1 MPGWRLTGRRGVAVT
16 GGPDGALERRAYP
29 GVPAQIATWADVC
42 PDAPAVTQYSRHWT
56 YRQLVDAAAV
66 IAERLSAADVA
77 SGQRV
82 AVLGPRG
89 FALVAVWTAV
99 LATRAVLVP
108 ADPALPAT
116 RQRDILDRADH
127 VVAVGDTAVPAASHV
142 PVIRIADT
150 DLGTGS
156 CELPAQHVPP
166 SDEPAYLFL
175 TSGTTGRPKGII
187 GRHRSLAHF
196 LHWQRTTF
204 HIGPGDRVAHIASVE
219 FDLSLREVFL
229 PLTSGATLCLPA
241 PGPVL
246 PASVLPWLS
255 SERVTVMHAVPTVA
269 RAWLRAAPSG
279 LRVPD
284 LRLLLF
290 SGEALTSALVQRWR
304 DQAQYDGKIINLYGP
319 TETTLIR
326 CWYEVPEPATPDI
339 QPLGRPIA
347 DSLAWVESADGQP
360 AQPGER
366 GEIVIRTPYGSGG
379 YLDATAEELAR
390 FTVAADHPEDT
401 IFRTGDLGHLDQDGV
416 LHFDGRADDQVKLHG
431 IRVHLRSVEAVLEQ
445 QPGIDHAAVV
455 ASPDPAGG
463 PPRLTAHLVLEAG
476 HHMIPADLRTRLYE
490 RLPVAAV
497 PARFVVTNT
506 LPTTAASGKT
516 DYRRLAEPTPSNAVT
531 VGDHHG

>member
-1 MPGWRLTGRRGVAVT
+1 MT
-16 GGPDGALERRAYP
+16 GGSDGVLERRAWP
-29 GVPAQIATWADVC
+29 GVPAQIAAWAEVY
-42 PDAPAVTQYSRHWT
+42 PDAPAVTQYSRQWT

-66 IAERLSAADVA
+66 IAERLSAAGVA

-108 ADPALPAT
+108 ADPALPVA
-116 RQRDILDRADH
+116 RQRDILDRAEY
-127 VVAVGDTAVPAASHV
+127 VVAVGDTAVPTSHI
-142 PVIRIADT
+142 PVIRIAST
-150 DLGTGS
+150 GLGDGS
-156 CELPAQHVPP
+156 CQLPAQHDPP
-166 SDEPAYLFL
+166 ADEPAYLFL

-187 GRHRSLAHF
+187 GRHRSLSHF

-204 HIGPGDRVAHIASVE
+204 HVGPGDRVAHLASVE

-229 PLTSGATLCLPA
+229 PLTSGATLCLPVA
-241 PGPVL
+241 GPVP

-269 RAWLRAAPSG
+269 RAWLRAAPAG
-279 LRVPD
+279 LCVPD

-290 SGEALTSALVQRWR
+290 SGEALTSALVQRLR
-304 DQAQYDGKIINLYGP
+304 DQLQYDGTVINLYGP
-319 TETTLIR
+319 TETTLTR
-326 CWYEVPEPATPDI
+326 CWYEVPEPATPGI

-360 AQPGER
+360 AQSGES

-379 YLDATAEELAR
+379 YLDATAAERAR
-390 FTVAADHPEDT
+390 FIVAADHPEDT
-401 IFRTGDLGHLDQDGV
+401 IFRTGDLGHVDHDGV
-416 LHFDGRADDQVKLHG
+416 LHFDGRADDQVKLYG
-431 IRVHLRSVEAVLEQ
+431 VRVHLRSVEAVLEQ
-445 QPGIDHAAVV
+445 QPGIDQAAVV
-455 ASPDPAGG
+455 ASPDPQGG
-463 PPRLTAHLVLEAG
+463 SPRLTAHLVLGAG

-497 PARFVVTNT
+497 PARFVVTDT

-516 DYRRLAEPTPSNAVT
+516 DYRRLAEPVLSNAVT

>member
-1 MPGWRLTGRRGVAVT
+1 MTG
-16 GGPDGALERRAYP
+16 GALERRAFP
-29 GVPAQIATWADVC
+29 GVPTKIATWAGVC
-42 PDAPAVTQYSRHWT
+42 PDAPAITQNSRQWT

-66 IAERLSAADVA
+66 VAGKLSAAGVA
-77 SGQRV
+77 GGQRV
-82 AVLGPRG
+82 AVMGPRG
-89 FALVAVWTAV
+89 FTLVAVWTAV
-99 LATRAVLVP
+99 LAIRAVLVP
-108 ADPALPAT
+108 ADPALPVA

-127 VVAVGDTAVPAASHV
+127 VVAVGDTAVPTGLQI
-142 PVIRIADT
+142 PVVRIADIEF
-150 DLGTGS
+150 GTGM
-156 CELPAQHVPP
+156 CELAAQHVPP
-166 SDEPAYLFL
+166 SDESAYLFL

-204 HIGPGDRVAHIASVE
+204 EVGPGDRVAHLASVE

-241 PGPVL
+241 AGPMP
-246 PASVLPWLS
+246 PASLLPWVS
-255 SERVTVMHAVPTVA
+255 SERITVMHAVPTVA
-269 RAWLRAAPSG
+269 RAWLRAASPE

-290 SGEALTSALVQRWR
+290 SGEALKSAFIERWR
-304 DQAQYDGKIINLYGP
+304 DQLQYNGTIINLYGP

-326 CWYEVPEPATPDI
+326 CWYEVPEPATPGI

-347 DSLAWVESADGQP
+347 DSLAWIESADGQHSRT
-360 AQPGER
+360 GES

-379 YLDATAEELAR
+379 YLDATADERAR

-401 IFRTGDLGHLDQDGV
+401 IFHTGDLGHLDQDGV
-416 LHFDGRADDQVKLHG
+416 LHFDGRADDQVKLYG
-431 IRVHLRSVEAVLEQ
+431 VRVHLRAVEAVLEQ

-455 ASPDPAGG
+455 VSPDPNGG
-463 PPRLTAHLVLEAG
+463 PPHLTAHLVLEAG
-476 HHMIPADLRTRLYE
+476 SSMIPTDLRTRLYE

-497 PARFVVTNT
+497 PARFVVTKT

-516 DYRRLAEPTPSNAVT
+516 DYRRLLSNASA
-531 VGDHHG
+531 DC

>member
-1 MPGWRLTGRRGVAVT
+1 
-16 GGPDGALERRAYP
+16 
-29 GVPAQIATWADVC
+29 VPAQIAAWADVC
-42 PDAPAVTQYSRHWT
+42 PDATAVTQYSRHWT

-66 IAERLSAADVA
+66 VAIKLSAAGVA
-77 SGQRV
+77 DGQRV

-99 LATRAVLVP
+99 LASRAVLVP
-108 ADPALPAT
+108 ADPALPVT
-116 RQRDILDRADH
+116 RQRDVLDRADH
-127 VVAVGDTAVPAASHV
+127 VVAVGDTAVPAALNV
-142 PVIRIADT
+142 PVIRIAC
-150 DLGTGS
+150 DLGDGS

-166 SDEPAYLFL
+166 ADEPAYLFL

-187 GRHRSLAHF
+187 GRHRGLAHF

-204 HIGPGDRVAHIASVE
+204 HVGPGDRVAHLASVE

-241 PGPVL
+241 AGPVP

-255 SERVTVMHAVPTVA
+255 SERITVTHAVPTVA

-290 SGEALTSALVQRWR
+290 SGEALKSALVERWR
-304 DQAQYDGKIINLYGP
+304 DQLQYDGTVINLYGP
-319 TETTLIR
+319 TETTLTR
-326 CWYEVPEPATPDI
+326 CWYEVPEPATPGI

-347 DSLAWVESADGQP
+347 DSLAWVESAGGQP
-360 AQPGER
+360 ARTGES

-379 YLDATAEELAR
+379 YLDATADERAR

-401 IFRTGDLGHLDQDGV
+401 IFHTGDLGHLDQDGV
-416 LHFDGRADDQVKLHG
+416 LHFDGRADDQVKLYG
-431 IRVHLRSVEAVLEQ
+431 IRVHLRAVEAVLEQ
-445 QPGIDHAAVV
+445 QPGVDHAAVV
-455 ASPDPAGG
+455 ASPDPQGG

-476 HHMIPADLRTRLYE
+476 SHMIPADLRARLYE

-497 PARFVVTNT
+497 PARFVVANT

-516 DYRRLAEPTPSNAVT
+516 DYRRLASTEC
-531 VGDHHG
+531 

>member
-1 MPGWRLTGRRGVAVT
+1 MSSGS
-16 GGPDGALERRAYP
+16 DGALERRAWP
-29 GVPAQIATWADVC
+29 GVPTQIAAWADKC
-42 PDAPAVTQYSRHWT
+42 PDATAIAQESRQWT
-56 YRQLVDAAAV
+56 YRQLVDATAV
-66 IAERLSAADVA
+66 IAEKLSAAGVA
-77 SGQRV
+77 GGQRV

-99 LATRAVLVP
+99 FAIKAVLVP
-108 ADPALPAT
+108 ADPALPAA

-127 VVAVGDTAVPAASHV
+127 VLAVGDTAVPTATRI

-150 DLGTGS
+150 DIELGIGPG
-156 CELPAQHVPP
+156 ELPAQHVPL

-187 GRHRSLAHF
+187 GRHRGLAHF

-204 HIGPGDRVAHIASVE
+204 RVGPGDRVAHIASVE

-229 PLTSGATLCLPA
+229 PLTSGATLCLPPA
-241 PGPVL
+241 GPMA

-255 SERVTVMHAVPTVA
+255 SERVTVTHAVPTVA

-290 SGEALTSALVQRWR
+290 SGEALKSALIQRWR
-304 DQAQYDGKIINLYGP
+304 DQLQYGGTVINLYGP
-319 TETTLIR
+319 TETTLTR
-326 CWYEVPEPATPDI
+326 CWYEVPEPATPGI

-347 DSLAWVESADGQP
+347 DSLVWIEPADGQP
-360 AQPGER
+360 ARTGES

-379 YLDATAEELAR
+379 YLDATAEERAR
-390 FTVAADHPEDT
+390 FVVAADHPGDT
-401 IFRTGDLGHLDQDGV
+401 IFHTGDLGHLDHDGV
-416 LHFDGRADDQVKLHG
+416 LHFDGRADDQVKLYG
-431 IRVHLRSVEAVLEQ
+431 IRVHLRAVEAVLEQ
-445 QPGIDHAAVV
+445 QSGIDHAAVV
-455 ASPDPAGG
+455 ASPDPHGG

-476 HHMIPADLRTRLYE
+476 SQTIPADLRMRLYE

-516 DYRRLAEPTPSNAVT
+516 DYRRLAEPV
-531 VGDHHG
+531 

>member
-1 MPGWRLTGRRGVAVT
+1 VT
-16 GGPDGALERRAYP
+16 GEPDGALERRAWP
-29 GVPAQIATWADVC
+29 GLPAQIAAWARVC
-42 PDAPAVTQYSRHWT
+42 PDAPAVSQYPRHWT

-66 IAERLSAADVA
+66 IAERLSAAGVA
-77 SGQRV
+77 NGQRV

-89 FALVAVWTAV
+89 FGLVAVWTAV

-108 ADPALPAT
+108 ADPALSVT

-127 VVAVGDTAVPAASHV
+127 VVAVGDTAVPTTHI
-142 PVIRIADT
+142 PVIRIADA
-150 DLGTGS
+150 DLSAGS
-156 CELPAQHVPP
+156 CELPVQHVPP
-166 SDEPAYLFL
+166 ADEPAYLFH

-204 HIGPGDRVAHIASVE
+204 QVGPGDRVAHLTSVE
-219 FDLSLREVFL
+219 FDASLREVFL
-229 PLTSGATLCLPA
+229 PLTSGATLCLPV

-255 SERVTVMHAVPTVA
+255 SERITVMHAVPTVA

-290 SGEALTSALVQRWR
+290 SGEALTSTLVERWR
-304 DQAQYDGKIINLYGP
+304 DQLRYHGTVINLYGP
-319 TETTLIR
+319 TETTLVR
-326 CWYEVPEPATPDI
+326 CWYEVPEPATPGI
-339 QPLGRPIA
+339 QALGRPIA
-347 DSLAWVESADGQP
+347 DSLVGLESADGQP
-360 AQPGER
+360 ARTGES

-379 YLDATAEELAR
+379 YLDATADEQAR

-416 LHFDGRADDQVKLHG
+416 LHFDGRADDQVKLYG
-431 IRVHLRSVEAVLEQ
+431 IRVHLRGVEAVLEQ

-455 ASPDPAGG
+455 ASPDSRGG
-463 PPRLTAHLVLEAG
+463 APRLTAHLVLEAG
-476 HHMIPADLRTRLYE
+476 YHTIPADLRTCLYG

-497 PARFVVTNT
+497 PSRFIVTNT

-516 DYRRLAEPTPSNAVT
+516 DYRRLAEPAPSNTAPVEIT
-531 VGDHHG
+531 TADG

>member
-1 MPGWRLTGRRGVAVT
+1 
-16 GGPDGALERRAYP
+16 
-29 GVPAQIATWADVC
+29 VPAQIATWAGVH
-42 PDAPAVTQYSRHWT
+42 PDAPAVTQYPRRWT
-56 YRQLVDAAAV
+56 YRQLVNAAAV
-66 IAERLSAADVA
+66 IAERLSAAGVA

-89 FALVAVWTAV
+89 FELVAVWTAV

-108 ADPALPAT
+108 ADPALPVT
-116 RQRDILDRADH
+116 RQRDILDRAEH
-127 VVAVGDTAVPAASHV
+127 VVAVGDTAVPAASNI

-150 DLGTGS
+150 DLDVGS
-156 CELPAQHVPP
+156 CGLPAQHVPP
-166 SDEPAYLFL
+166 ADEPAYLFL
-175 TSGTTGRPKGII
+175 TSGTTGRPKAII

-204 HIGPGDRVAHIASVE
+204 HIGPGDRVAHLASVE

-241 PGPVL
+241 SGPVL

-255 SERVTVMHAVPTVA
+255 NERITVIHAVPTVA

-304 DQAQYDGKIINLYGP
+304 DQLQYRGTVVNLYGP
-319 TETTLIR
+319 TETTLTR
-326 CWYEVPEPATPDI
+326 CWYEVPEPATPGI

-360 AQPGER
+360 AQT

-379 YLDATAEELAR
+379 YLDATADERAR

-416 LHFDGRADDQVKLHG
+416 LHFDGRADDQVKIYG
-431 IRVHLRSVEAVLEQ
+431 IRVHLRAVEAVLEQ

-455 ASPDPAGG
+455 ASPDPRGG
-463 PPRLTAHLVLEAG
+463 APRLTAHLVLEAG
-476 HHMIPADLRTRLYE
+476 CHTIPADLRTCLYG
-490 RLPVAAV
+490 RLPAAAV
-497 PARFVVTNT
+497 PARFIVTNT

-516 DYRRLAEPTPSNAVT
+516 DYRRLPEPTPSNTAP
-531 VGDHHG
+531 VGDHHD